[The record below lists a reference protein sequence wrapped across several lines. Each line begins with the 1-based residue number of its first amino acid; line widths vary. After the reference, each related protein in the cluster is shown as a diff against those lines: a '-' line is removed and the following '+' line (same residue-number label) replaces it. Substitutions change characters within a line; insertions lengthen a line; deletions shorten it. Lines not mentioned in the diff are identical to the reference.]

1 MSVFSLKIDIAD
13 NKFFNGETSPLFSQS
28 QAKLA
33 RQFHQKIAGYRP
45 TPLCALDDLAN
56 LFGVKKILVK
66 DESKRFGLNAFK
78 MLGGAYAIAQLLCE
92 KYHLDI
98 ETLSFEHLKNAIGE
112 KMTFA
117 TTTDGNHGRGVAWAA
132 QQLGQNAVIYMP
144 KGSAQERVDAILNLG
159 AECIVT
165 DMNYDDTVRLTM
177 QHAQQHGWEVV
188 QDTAWEGYT
197 KIPTWIM
204 QGYATLADEAVEQ
217 MREMGVTPT
226 HVLLQA
232 GVGAMA
238 GGVLGYLVDVYS
250 PQNLHSIIVEPDKAD
265 CIYRS
270 GVKGDIVN
278 VGGDMATIMAG
289 LACGEPNPLG
299 WEILRNCA
307 TQFISCQDSVAALGM
322 RVLGNPYGNDP
333 RIISGESGAV
343 GLGVLAAVH
352 YHPQRQSLMEKLA
365 LNKDAVV
372 LVISTEATSW
382 RIQQITRDQVIVTPA
397 PGRSAR
403 LPFWRGEGNG
413 RPAELGEMIGDFLH
427 LLADGA
433 FFSGTIP
440 PWLAEENTIA
450 NIQGLIEE
458 QRNAT
463 GIVPGSRHLV
473 LERCRD
479 EIGDWR
485 IILHSPY
492 GRRVHEPWAVAIAG
506 RIHALWGA
514 DASVVASDDGI
525 VARIPDTDGKLPDA
539 AIFLFEP
546 EKLATPT

>member
-33 RQFHQKIAGYRP
+33 RQFHQKIAGYHP

-289 LACGEPNPLG
+289 LP
-299 WEILRNCA
+299 
-307 TQFISCQDSVAALGM
+307 AANLTHW
-322 RVLGNPYGNDP
+322 LGNP
-333 RIISGESGAV
+333 
-343 GLGVLAAVH
+343 
-352 YHPQRQSLMEKLA
+352 
-365 LNKDAVV
+365 
-372 LVISTEATSW
+372 T
-382 RIQQITRDQVIVTPA
+382 
-397 PGRSAR
+397 
-403 LPFWRGEGNG
+403 
-413 RPAELGEMIGDFLH
+413 
-427 LLADGA
+427 
-433 FFSGTIP
+433 
-440 PWLAEENTIA
+440 
-450 NIQGLIEE
+450 
-458 QRNAT
+458 
-463 GIVPGSRHLV
+463 
-473 LERCRD
+473 
-479 EIGDWR
+479 
-485 IILHSPY
+485 
-492 GRRVHEPWAVAIAG
+492 
-506 RIHALWGA
+506 
-514 DASVVASDDGI
+514 
-525 VARIPDTDGKLPDA
+525 
-539 AIFLFEP
+539 
-546 EKLATPT
+546 

>member
-1 MSVFSLKIDIAD
+1 MSVCSLKIDIAD

-372 LVISTEATSW
+372 LVISTEGDTDVKHYREVVW
-382 RIQQITRDQVIVTPA
+382 
-397 PGRSAR
+397 
-403 LPFWRGEGNG
+403 EGK
-413 RPAELGEMIGDFLH
+413 H
-427 LLADGA
+427 
-433 FFSGTIP
+433 
-440 PWLAEENTIA
+440 
-450 NIQGLIEE
+450 
-458 QRNAT
+458 
-463 GIVPGSRHLV
+463 
-473 LERCRD
+473 
-479 EIGDWR
+479 
-485 IILHSPY
+485 
-492 GRRVHEPWAVAIAG
+492 AVA
-506 RIHALWGA
+506 
-514 DASVVASDDGI
+514 
-525 VARIPDTDGKLPDA
+525 P
-539 AIFLFEP
+539 
-546 EKLATPT
+546 

>member
-238 GGVLGYLVDVYS
+238 GGVPVVCWVIWSTSIARKICTALLL
-250 PQNLHSIIVEPDKAD
+250 NLTKLTV
-265 CIYRS
+265 
-270 GVKGDIVN
+270 
-278 VGGDMATIMAG
+278 
-289 LACGEPNPLG
+289 
-299 WEILRNCA
+299 
-307 TQFISCQDSVAALGM
+307 FIAPAS
-322 RVLGNPYGNDP
+322 
-333 RIISGESGAV
+333 
-343 GLGVLAAVH
+343 
-352 YHPQRQSLMEKLA
+352 K
-365 LNKDAVV
+365 
-372 LVISTEATSW
+372 ATSSTLAVIW
-382 RIQQITRDQVIVTPA
+382 PPSWQAWPVANLTRWAGKSYVTAPPNSSPA
-397 PGRSAR
+397 RTA
-403 LPFWRGEGNG
+403 LP
-413 RPAELGEMIGDFLH
+413 H
-427 LLADGA
+427 
-433 FFSGTIP
+433 
-440 PWLAEENTIA
+440 
-450 NIQGLIEE
+450 
-458 QRNAT
+458 
-463 GIVPGSRHLV
+463 
-473 LERCRD
+473 
-479 EIGDWR
+479 
-485 IILHSPY
+485 
-492 GRRVHEPWAVAIAG
+492 
-506 RIHALWGA
+506 
-514 DASVVASDDGI
+514 
-525 VARIPDTDGKLPDA
+525 
-539 AIFLFEP
+539 
-546 EKLATPT
+546 

>member
-197 KIPTWIM
+197 KIPTLDH
-204 QGYATLADEAVEQ
+204 A
-217 MREMGVTPT
+217 R
-226 HVLLQA
+226 
-232 GVGAMA
+232 
-238 GGVLGYLVDVYS
+238 
-250 PQNLHSIIVEPDKAD
+250 
-265 CIYRS
+265 
-270 GVKGDIVN
+270 
-278 VGGDMATIMAG
+278 
-289 LACGEPNPLG
+289 
-299 WEILRNCA
+299 LRN
-307 TQFISCQDSVAALGM
+307 
-322 RVLGNPYGNDP
+322 
-333 RIISGESGAV
+333 
-343 GLGVLAAVH
+343 
-352 YHPQRQSLMEKLA
+352 
-365 LNKDAVV
+365 
-372 LVISTEATSW
+372 
-382 RIQQITRDQVIVTPA
+382 
-397 PGRSAR
+397 
-403 LPFWRGEGNG
+403 
-413 RPAELGEMIGDFLH
+413 
-427 LLADGA
+427 
-433 FFSGTIP
+433 
-440 PWLAEENTIA
+440 PW
-450 NIQGLIEE
+450 QMKPSSKC
-458 QRNAT
+458 
-463 GIVPGSRHLV
+463 VK
-473 LERCRD
+473 
-479 EIGDWR
+479 
-485 IILHSPY
+485 
-492 GRRVHEPWAVAIAG
+492 WA
-506 RIHALWGA
+506 
-514 DASVVASDDGI
+514 
-525 VARIPDTDGKLPDA
+525 
-539 AIFLFEP
+539 
-546 EKLATPT
+546 

>member
-33 RQFHQKIAGYRP
+33 RQFHQKIAGYHP

-226 HVLLQA
+226 HVLLKPVSVQWPVVCWVIWSTSIA
-232 GVGAMA
+232 RKICTA
-238 GGVLGYLVDVYS
+238 LLL
-250 PQNLHSIIVEPDKAD
+250 NLTKLTV
-265 CIYRS
+265 
-270 GVKGDIVN
+270 
-278 VGGDMATIMAG
+278 
-289 LACGEPNPLG
+289 
-299 WEILRNCA
+299 
-307 TQFISCQDSVAALGM
+307 FIAPAS
-322 RVLGNPYGNDP
+322 
-333 RIISGESGAV
+333 
-343 GLGVLAAVH
+343 
-352 YHPQRQSLMEKLA
+352 K
-365 LNKDAVV
+365 
-372 LVISTEATSW
+372 ATSSTLAVIWPPSW
-382 RIQQITRDQVIVTPA
+382 RAWPAANLTHWAGKSYVTAPPNSSPA
-397 PGRSAR
+397 RTA
-403 LPFWRGEGNG
+403 LP
-413 RPAELGEMIGDFLH
+413 H
-427 LLADGA
+427 
-433 FFSGTIP
+433 
-440 PWLAEENTIA
+440 
-450 NIQGLIEE
+450 
-458 QRNAT
+458 
-463 GIVPGSRHLV
+463 
-473 LERCRD
+473 
-479 EIGDWR
+479 
-485 IILHSPY
+485 
-492 GRRVHEPWAVAIAG
+492 
-506 RIHALWGA
+506 
-514 DASVVASDDGI
+514 
-525 VARIPDTDGKLPDA
+525 
-539 AIFLFEP
+539 
-546 EKLATPT
+546 